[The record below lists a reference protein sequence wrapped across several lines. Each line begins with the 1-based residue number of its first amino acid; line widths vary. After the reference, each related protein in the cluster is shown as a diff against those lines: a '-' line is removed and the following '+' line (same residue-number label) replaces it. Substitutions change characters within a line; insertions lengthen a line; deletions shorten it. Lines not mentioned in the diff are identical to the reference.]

1 MEKINVTIDGTRITV
16 EKGTTVLE
24 AARSA
29 GIYIPALCSHPNLP
43 SSRQVKPY
51 SVVYRG
57 EEELK
62 NDNSLTEFE
71 GCQLCL
77 VKIEGANDL
86 PTSCTTEV
94 SDGMVVQTNT
104 DEIQQKRR
112 ENLKIILSEHPNVCL
127 ACDRKDDCD
136 PFRGGIRKAA
146 IITGCE
152 FCPNNNRC
160 ELQEIAAYIGV
171 DESTPAYEYKGLPVV
186 KSDPFFERNYNLC
199 IGCTRCVRACQAVRG
214 NSAIGLV
221 FQNGKVVVGS
231 TSPTLEESGCQ
242 FCGACVDVCPT
253 GALTEWINKWEG
265 DAERRVLTTCPYC
278 GVGCQLELLVK
289 KDRIIGVSPKGD
301 GTVNQGQACV
311 KGKFGIVEYVHH
323 PERLTFPLIRKNGN
337 FVEATWDEAL
347 DLIAERM
354 GSYNSNE
361 LAVISSA
368 KCTNEENYVAQKFAR
383 VVLGTNNVD
392 HCARLCHASTVAGLS
407 QSFGAAAMTNSIDE
421 IKHAKCILA
430 IGTNTTDAHPI
441 IGMDVKNASKN
452 GTKLIVANPR
462 EIELVEYA
470 DLWLQQN
477 PGSDVALLMGM
488 MRVIVDE
495 NLHDKDFIE
504 ARCENFDAFRDS
516 LKEFDLERVEEIT
529 GIPKDK
535 IVEAARIYA
544 TDKPSTLLYAMGITQ
559 HTHGTDNVI
568 ATANLAMLTGNVGKP
583 STGVNPLRGQNN
595 VQGACDLG
603 ALPNVFTGYQSVE
616 NEDIRKKF
624 EDAWGTYLPRKAGL
638 TLMEMVEAAHK
649 KEIKAIYLI
658 GENPILSDPDAR
670 HAKESLE
677 TLDFFVVQD
686 IFMSET
692 ATLADVVLPSASFVE
707 RDGTFTNTDRR
718 VQRVRKAIEPIGK
731 SKPDWEITCQIAQK
745 MGGKGFDFQDPSQ
758 IMDEMSRLTPSYA
771 GISFERLE
779 NGGIP
784 WPCPDKNHP
793 GTPILHTEKFTRG
806 KGKFIPLEYRPPA
819 ELPDDEYPLLL
830 TTERSRYHFH
840 TGTMT
845 RKVSGLD
852 ALVSEGMVEINPKDA
867 SALGISD
874 TEMVKVISRRGNI
887 MARAKVTEV
896 SPVKVVTMNFHFAE
910 SPTNQLTNPALDP
923 VAKIPEFKVCAVKL
937 EKVQR

>member
-1 MEKINVTIDGTRITV
+1 MEKINVTIDGTSITV

-24 AARSA
+24 AARNA

-43 SSRQVKPY
+43 SSRQVTPY

-57 EEELK
+57 EDELK
-62 NDNSLTEFE
+62 NDNSLTEYE

-77 VKIEGANDL
+77 VKVEGLNDL
-86 PTSCTTEV
+86 ATSCTTEV

-104 DEIQQKRR
+104 EEIQQKRR

-127 ACDRKDDCD
+127 ACDRKEECD
-136 PFRGGIRKAA
+136 PFRGSIRKAA

-160 ELQEIAAYIGV
+160 ELQEVAAYIGV
-171 DESTPAYEYKGLPVV
+171 DESTPPYEFKGLPVV

-199 IGCTRCVRACQAVRG
+199 IACTRCVRACQEVRG

-265 DAERRVLTTCPYC
+265 DAERRILSTCPYC

-323 PERLTFPLIRKNGN
+323 PERLTSPLIRKNGN
-337 FVEATWDEAL
+337 FVETTWDEAL

-354 GSYNSNE
+354 GNYNPNE
-361 LAVISSA
+361 VAVISSA

-392 HCARLCHASTVAGLS
+392 HCARLCHASTVAGLA
-407 QSFGAAAMTNSIDE
+407 QSFGAGAMTNSIDE
-421 IKHAKCILA
+421 IKQAKCILA
-430 IGTNTTDAHPI
+430 IGTNTTDAHPV
-441 IGMDVKNASKN
+441 IGMDVKNSTKN

-462 EIELVEYA
+462 EIELVQYA
-470 DLWLQQN
+470 ALWLQHN

-495 NLHDKDFIE
+495 NLYDKDFIE
-504 ARCENFDAFRDS
+504 ARCENFDAFKDS
-516 LKEFDLERVEEIT
+516 LKEFDLERVEKIT
-529 GIPKDK
+529 GVPKDK

-544 TDKPSTLLYAMGITQ
+544 TDKPSTILYAMGITQ

-603 ALPNVFTGYQSVE
+603 ALPNVFTGYQAVV

-624 EDAWGTYLPRKAGL
+624 EDAWGTYLPREIGL
-638 TLMEMVEAAHK
+638 TLTEMFEAAYK

-670 HAKESLE
+670 HVKESLE

-692 ATLADVVLPSASFVE
+692 AQLADVVLPSASFAE
-707 RDGTFTNTDRR
+707 SDGTFTNTDRR
-718 VQRVRKAIEPIGK
+718 VQRVRKAVEPIGK
-731 SKPDWEITCQIAQK
+731 SKPDWEITCQLAQK
-745 MGGKGFDFQDPSQ
+745 MGTKGFDFQDPSQ
-758 IMDEMSRLTPSYA
+758 IMDEMSMLTPSYG
-771 GISFERLE
+771 GISFKRLE
-779 NGGIP
+779 NGGIQ
-784 WPCPDKNHP
+784 WPCPDNKHP

-819 ELPDDEYPLLL
+819 ELPDDDYPLLL

-852 ALVSEGMVEINPKDA
+852 TLVSEGMVEINPKDA

-874 TEMVKVISRRGNI
+874 GEMVKVISRRGDVL
-887 MARAKVTEV
+887 AKAKVTEV

-937 EKVQR
+937 EKVQK